1 MPATHSLLGATPV
14 ISKPR
19 FDPCL
24 CGAFT
29 AARRTLT
36 HQVTKPTNME
46 TAGKKGPWCYGNP
59 ECQMKLLR
67 GPKLGLNRVKKGDK
81 SYMLNHS

>member
-1 MPATHSLLGATPV
+1 MPATHSIHRATPV
-14 ISKPR
+14 MSKPR
-19 FDPCL
+19 YGPCL

-29 AARRTLT
+29 TARRTLP
-36 HQVTKPTNME
+36 HQVTKLPNME

-59 ECQMKLLR
+59 EWQMQLL
-67 GPKLGLNRVKKGDK
+67 GGLKLGLKRVKKGDK

>member
-1 MPATHSLLGATPV
+1 MPATHSIQGASP
-14 ISKPR
+14 IMSKPR
-19 FDPCL
+19 YGPCL
-24 CGAFT
+24 CGSF
-29 AARRTLT
+29 AAARTLT
-36 HQVTKPTNME
+36 HQVTKPTDME

-59 ECQMKLLR
+59 EWQMKLLR